1 VIECSGS
8 SVTVLHSTNDVREY
22 ALEFFVRSSSSSTH
36 FAPDMRQPPPCNSA
50 VMNSQLYSHST
61 LLAFLLL
68 FHPCTVQGSGSLGTG
83 ALTEHPRFIRVL
95 RLSQLPLWFHPR
107 RRQLRRRRRPATPK
121 WVPHSSL
128 SLSLRQPPNIA
139 NSQWYSHSTLLLL
152 GFFTG
157 PPSQP
162 VSHPDESE
170 RSRSFWSAAD
180 DLTLLLER
188 RKKKTYDAIVPLLQ
202 DPTRTAKSLS
212 AHFERTLKNR
222 LADKKSFTLN
232 AE

>member
-1 VIECSGS
+1 MQLGS
-8 SVTVLHSTNDVREY
+8 DEQS
-22 ALEFFVRSSSSSTH
+22 
-36 FAPDMRQPPPCNSA
+36 
-50 VMNSQLYSHST
+50 
-61 LLAFLLL
+61 
-68 FHPCTVQGSGSLGTG
+68 
-83 ALTEHPRFIRVL
+83 
-95 RLSQLPLWFHPR
+95 
-107 RRQLRRRRRPATPK
+107 
-121 WVPHSSL
+121 
-128 SLSLRQPPNIA
+128 
-139 NSQWYSHSTLLLL
+139 
-152 GFFTG
+152 
-157 PPSQP
+157 SQP